1 MKRDDF
7 MSYRRVS
14 AIRIGIALGTV
25 AALIS
30 VLGCG
35 ADSVTG
41 PPDPVTGPP
50 DPVDSLKIELSTIS
64 SAVISNNVF
73 SARLNK
79 ISTLRGATW
88 KFTSQSGKELSLF
101 LVNVSGLM
109 IGTRHDGLQA
119 STGVS
124 INNTLDRFKVIES
137 ETDSG
142 GLYLIDR
149 TLNDHEITNWPEEL
163 GAPINED
170 GSHKL
175 YGDRMAWA
183 AYTAENPGS
192 SGKGGV
198 QNVRLGM
205 SVYVFDDTDYQDAI
219 FVRYDITNVGSIN
232 IPEVLIGF
240 YSDTDLL
247 ALAGSSPYC
256 AVSLDHN
263 LNQSAYDLGR
273 GLLYA
278 YMRPEASD
286 GQLADDCYGFA
297 AGFAFLD
304 LSSEGVADD
313 VFASRI
319 VTRFQSR
326 DYFPRFSEPL
336 IQSPE
341 SVIWALQGLDADN
354 APMTNPITGETT
366 RFAFSGDPETGTGW
380 LDERN
385 DIRHLLSKPAFALD
399 SGETKSVALV
409 WIATNGSDFGDAIS
423 KLKGKYD
430 AILAA
435 PELWDY

>member
-64 SAVISNNVF
+64 SAVISNNAF

-149 TLNDHEITNWPEEL
+149 TLNDHEITNWPVEL
-163 GAPINED
+163 GAPTNSD
-170 GSHKL
+170 GSHRL
-175 YGDRMAWA
+175 YGDKMAWA
-183 AYTAENPGS
+183 PFVAESPGS

-198 QNVRLGM
+198 EDLRIGM
-205 SVYVFDDTDYQDAI
+205 SVYVFEDSRYRDAI
-219 FVRYDITNVGSIN
+219 FVRYDIKNVGTES

-240 YSDTDLL
+240 YSDVDLV
-247 ALAGSSPYC
+247 ALDDSQEDCG
-256 AVSLDHN
+256 LDYYN
-263 LNQSAYDLGR
+263 INQSGYDLDR

-278 YMRPEASD
+278 YNRPEIVD
-286 GQLADDCYGFA
+286 GELSADCYGFTT
-297 AGFAFLD
+297 GMAFLD
-304 LSSEGVADD
+304 LSAGNISNGIH
-313 VFASRI
+313 SNRL
-319 VTRFQSR
+319 VTESPSGSFYPQ
-326 DYFPRFSEPL
+326 FSTAL
-336 IQSPE
+336 IQDPTT
-341 SVIWALQGLDADN
+341 VIRALQGLDASGS
-354 APMTNPITGETT
+354 PMTNPITNQTT
-366 RFAFSGDPETGTGW
+366 LFSFPGDPVARTGW
-380 LDERN
+380 LDERR
-385 DIRHLLSKPAFALD
+385 DIYQLLSKPAFALGA
-399 SGETKSVALV
+399 GETKSVALV
-409 WIATNGSDFGDAIS
+409 WLMASGSDFGSAIS
-423 KLKGKYD
+423 ELKSRYD
-430 AILAA
+430 AVIAA
-435 PELWDY
+435 PELWDF